1 MRYVSILYF
10 DGPAS
15 RWRRSAF
22 DWYWEELPGGLRLPI
37 PDAHGAR
44 MPEPDPSEVV
54 ERRQFRWRWL
64 ALTWGASMAA
74 KYNAAIALAVRV
86 PCIDRTLQQV
96 LCEDVRGR
104 MLAEVRPL

>member
-1 MRYVSILYF
+1 MRYLAIAYF

-15 RWRRSAF
+15 RWRRSAA

-37 PDAHGAR
+37 PDANGER

-54 ERRQFRWRWL
+54 ARREFRWRWL
-64 ALTWGASMAA
+64 AMLWGASMV
-74 KYNAAIALAVRV
+74 KRFDAAIAITLGV

-96 LCEDVRGR
+96 FREEMRGR